1 MDWDDIAD
9 QLDDLPLTVY
19 ETEAVDFP
27 ISNEVY
33 ESQMTI
39 EQLEA
44 AEIPQDL
51 IDIYDEMDDGDYY
64 YIDFDVEMAYDEGEQ

>member
-1 MDWDDIAD
+1 VDWYDLLEDI
-9 QLDDLPLTVY
+9 DDLPPTVY
-19 ETEAVDFP
+19 ETVAVDVP
-27 ISNEVY
+27 ISSDVY

-64 YIDFDVEMAYDEGEQ
+64 YIDFDVEMAYEEGDQ

>member
-19 ETEAVDFP
+19 ETEAADFP

>member
-9 QLDDLPLTVY
+9 QLDDLPSTVY

-39 EQLEA
+39 DQLEA

-51 IDIYDEMDDGDYY
+51 IDIYDEMDEGDYY
-64 YIDFDVEMAYDEGEQ
+64 YIDFDVEMAYEEGDQ

>member
-1 MDWDDIAD
+1 MDWYDLLEDI
-9 QLDDLPLTVY
+9 DDLPPTVY
-19 ETEAVDFP
+19 ETEAVDVP
-27 ISNEVY
+27 ISGDVY

-51 IDIYDEMDDGDYY
+51 IDIYDEMDEGDYY
-64 YIDFDVEMAYDEGEQ
+64 YIDFDVEMAYEEGDQ

>member
-1 MDWDDIAD
+1 MDWYDLLEDI
-9 QLDDLPLTVY
+9 DDLPPTVY
-19 ETEAVDFP
+19 ETVAVDVP
-27 ISNEVY
+27 ISSDVY

-64 YIDFDVEMAYDEGEQ
+64 YIDFDVEMAYEEGDQ